1 MGTIFKTGQGHWRA
15 QVRRNGKYASKT
27 FRLKTLAD
35 RWVIETERSIDLG
48 CMLVR
53 GSIQS
58 LHTLSDLI
66 DLHIADMHE
75 VDRPLRRSKHAV
87 LAALKRD
94 LGSLPI
100 GKLNRESLIE
110 FGKQRTRQG
119 AGPVTLAIDFSYLG
133 TVLTH
138 AAAVHGLIVDTESVR
153 LARIALAR
161 LGLIGRSAER
171 DRRPTKEEIDALLKH
186 FDEKPGM
193 LIPMSRIIKF
203 AIATALRQE
212 EICNLEWQDVDGEK
226 RLVVVRNR
234 KDPRRKQGNHQRV
247 PLLNLTQYDAWQ
259 LLCEQK
265 AANDNL
271 RCFPY
276 NHRSVGA
283 AFHRACRRLGI
294 ENLKFHDLRHEATSR
309 LFEAGLTIEQVS
321 LVTGH
326 RDWKMLRRYTNLRPE
341 DLLQKEKDKQAS
353 QLTSV

>member
-1 MGTIFKTGQGHWRA
+1 
-15 QVRRNGKYASKT
+15 V
-27 FRLKTLAD
+27 
-35 RWVIETERSIDLG
+35 
-48 CMLVR
+48 
-53 GSIQS
+53 
-58 LHTLSDLI
+58 
-66 DLHIADMHE
+66 
-75 VDRPLRRSKHAV
+75 
-87 LAALKRD
+87 
-94 LGSLPI
+94 GSLPFRE
-100 GKLNRESLIE
+100 LNRESLLE
-110 FGKQRTRQG
+110 FGKQRARQG
-119 AGPVTLAIDFSYLG
+119 AGPVTLAIDFSHLG

-138 AAAVHGLIVDTESVR
+138 AAAVHGLIVNTESVR

-171 DRRPTKEEIDALLKH
+171 DRRPSKVEIDALLRY

-193 LIPMSRIIKF
+193 LIPMSRIIRF

-265 AANDNL
+265 AANDGNL

-276 NHRSVGA
+276 NHRSVGT
-283 AFHRACRRLGI
+283 AFRRACRRLGI

-326 RDWKMLRRYTNLRPE
+326 RDWKMLRRYTNLRP
-341 DLLQKEKDKQAS
+341 DTASPAVPHMMMTSQAFQCVKRKPAS
-353 QLTSV
+353 CSSSVMPVVLRTW